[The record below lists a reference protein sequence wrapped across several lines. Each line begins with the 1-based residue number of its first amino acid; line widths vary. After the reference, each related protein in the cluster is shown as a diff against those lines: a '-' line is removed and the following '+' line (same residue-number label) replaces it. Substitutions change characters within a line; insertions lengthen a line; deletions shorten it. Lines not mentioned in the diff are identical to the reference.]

1 MRIDDLFTVLVEH
14 EIWKLICM
22 IFLYIFKNRETE
34 NKLFFFFSFFTKTDK
49 RRRKSKL
56 RSRET
61 DRKIDKEEN

>member
-1 MRIDDLFTVLVEH
+1 
-14 EIWKLICM
+14 M
-22 IFLYIFKNRETE
+22 IFLYIFKNREIE
-34 NKLFFFFSFFTKTDK
+34 NKLFFFFFTKKDK

>member
-1 MRIDDLFTVLVEH
+1 MEINLYDFLV
-14 EIWKLICM
+14 
-22 IFLYIFKNRETE
+22 FKNRETE